1 MDDNYWKLLQKTMKV
16 GKSFNLGVSK
26 PTYDGIS
33 QYFKQTPT

>member
-1 MDDNYWKLLQKTMKV
+1 MIIIENFCKKTMKV
-16 GKSFNLGVSK
+16 GKSFNLGLSK